1 MKNQFNLL
9 EKVKTYL
16 SDSTTEFYLDMRYDL
31 VPPDYAN
38 HFRELGQQLSIIDN
52 LTSIS
57 DLVRKI
63 DMEEL
68 VTPCAIVDADE
79 ILDETLENIIYEHF
93 NCR

>member
-16 SDSTTEFYLDMRYDL
+16 SDSTIAFYLDMRHDL
-31 VPPDYAN
+31 DLSEYAD
-38 HFRELGQQLSIIDN
+38 HFRRLGQQLSIIDN

-63 DMEEL
+63 DMEKL
-68 VTPCAIVDADE
+68 VTPCAIVGEDE